1 VSPTYTVEPRFW
13 REFDR
18 LTRVQQLAFLA
29 ARDRFAA
36 GLQDR
41 PPRFDPALRVKRV
54 RGTTD
59 VWELSWAADGRAL
72 FRYGPERQLGEP
84 HIVWLRV
91 GTHAILT

>member
-1 VSPTYTVEPRFW
+1 MSPTYAVEPRFW

-18 LTRVQQLAFLA
+18 LTRAQQALFLQ

-36 GLQDR
+36 GLLER

-54 RGTTD
+54 QGHPD
-59 VWELSWAADGRAL
+59 VWELTWAADGRAL
-72 FRYGPERQLGEP
+72 FRYGSERRPGQP

-91 GTHAILT
+91 GTHAILG